1 VHIKHE
7 GGEGDKAEVDEPRAQ
22 LWLVKSNDKGAHC
35 KFCIVSLTKPK
46 DKLSTTGYGWTGQGE
61 ERLLNPIPTVQKLI
75 QHENSPMH
83 RLNVTNAEKM
93 AAGAVGALTRTTGSQ
108 PVYLT
113 ITPED
118 ELYARTIR
126 TVHLIVVRQL
136 SLNDMYS
143 RSRRS
148 R

>member
-1 VHIKHE
+1 MHIKHE

-75 QHENSPMH
+75 QHENSPLH

-93 AAGAVGALTRTTGSQ
+93 AVGAVGA
-108 PVYLT
+108 
-113 ITPED
+113 
-118 ELYARTIR
+118 
-126 TVHLIVVRQL
+126 
-136 SLNDMYS
+136 
-143 RSRRS
+143 
-148 R
+148 